1 MKVIFLKGYY
11 ISHFFFHL
19 VEEFPRKESLPP
31 PPASRLTWADYISS
45 CECPLLGRPLVC
57 KESSKSF
64 KATIAMSEDFPLTVE
79 MLLSVL
85 EVKTR
90 QI

>member
-1 MKVIFLKGYY
+1 MKFIFLKGFY

-31 PPASRLTWADYISS
+31 PTASRLTWADYISS